1 MTSKRKCNTVH
12 FESSSTRDTQNV
24 PATTAR
30 TITVGHG
37 TSGRLAQQS
46 DITEVEISPEDLT
59 ILQQAPEFSVSASSL
74 IDFERVVQEDIG
86 EIEDQS
92 NFESHVVQETPKT
105 RVSLK
110 VLLAI
115 SLTDNPASGQPQHL
129 MAPIPL
135 SAARQVDQT

>member
-1 MTSKRKCNTVH
+1 MTSEQKRNTVH
-12 FESSSTRDTQNV
+12 FESSSTHNTQNV
-24 PATTAR
+24 PATTAH

-37 TSGRLAQQS
+37 TSGQLTQQS
-46 DITEVEISPEDLT
+46 NITEVKISPEDLT

-74 IDFERVVQEDIG
+74 INFEWVVQEDIG

-110 VLLAI
+110 VLLAV
-115 SLTDNPASGQPQHL
+115 SLTDKPASGRPQHL

-135 SAARQVDQT
+135 SAARRVDQT